1 MSRIFVVY
9 RQSDSGVIARQI
21 VDRLA
26 ATYGPAAIMTN
37 FQDAPPG
44 VNLQQETYRMAT
56 SSALVLA
63 IIGPSWAND
72 PRLHRPDDM
81 LRYALE
87 TALMNPHTRVI
98 PVLVGG
104 ALIPNAQLLP
114 PGLQLL
120 LTRGVV
126 SVRTDA
132 FFEQDMQALM
142 LALRQAMRP
151 APQPAPPAPQPT
163 PSPRRVE
170 PPPEPIRVVQ
180 REIVRRETGGCLN
193 WPFRVVGGVL
203 SFLGSLVGVIIRT
216 MLASVVSF
224 VMGIVL
230 MALSLV
236 LIFLFGQALL
246 ANNLDVGLAL
256 SQVAQQIGAF
266 FQSLIPSSP

>member
-26 ATYGPAAIMTN
+26 AAYGPAAIVTN
-37 FQDAPPG
+37 FQDVPPG

-56 SSALVLA
+56 TSAVVLA

-126 SVRTDA
+126 SVRADA

-142 LALRQAMRP
+142 LAVRHAMQPVPQP
-151 APQPAPPAPQPT
+151 APQPA

-170 PPPEPIRVVQ
+170 PLQAPIRVVQ
-180 REIVRRETGGCLN
+180 REIVRRETGGCFN

-256 SQVAQQIGAF
+256 AQVAQQIGAF
-266 FQSLIPSSP
+266 FQSLIPSGA

>member
-1 MSRIFVVY
+1 MPRLFVVY
-9 RQSDSGVIARQI
+9 RQSDSGMVARQI
-21 VDRLA
+21 ADRLA
-26 ATYGPAAIMTN
+26 ATYGPDAILTS
-37 FQDAPPG
+37 FQDVPPD

-56 SSALVLA
+56 TSAVVLA

-72 PRLHRPDDM
+72 PRLHRTDDL

-114 PGLQLL
+114 PGLRMLAA
-120 LTRGVV
+120 RGVV

-142 LALRQAMRP
+142 AAVRQAVRP
-151 APQPAPPAPQPT
+151 APQPAQPAPRPA

-170 PPPEPIRVVQ
+170 PLQEPIRIVQ
-180 REIVRRETGGCLN
+180 REIVRKETGGCLN

-203 SFLGSLVGVIIRT
+203 GFFGSLVGVIVRT

-224 VMGIVL
+224 IMGIVL
-230 MALSLV
+230 IAVSLV
-236 LIFLFGQALL
+236 LVFLFGQALL
-246 ANNLDVGLAL
+246 ANNLDIGLAL
-256 SQVAQQIGAF
+256 GQVAQQIGAF
-266 FQSLIPSSP
+266 FQSLIPSGS